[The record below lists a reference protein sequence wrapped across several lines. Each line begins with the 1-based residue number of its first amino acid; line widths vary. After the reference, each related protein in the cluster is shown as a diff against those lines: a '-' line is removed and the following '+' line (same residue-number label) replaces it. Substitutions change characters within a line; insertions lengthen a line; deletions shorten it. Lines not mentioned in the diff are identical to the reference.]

1 MTYAV
6 SAALQ
11 AAVFQKLSTDAA
23 LTTLVGTAIYD
34 EVPAGVLPSTYVT
47 LGPEDVRQQSDKT
60 AEGAWHNFIIS
71 VITDSAGF
79 FAAKQVAAAISDALI
94 GANLTLSRGQL
105 AGLYFFRAR
114 ARRVAAGQQ
123 RRIDLTFR
131 ARVDDTTTP

>member
-11 AAVFQKLSTDAA
+11 AAVFQKLSNDVA
-23 LTTLVGTAIYD
+23 LNALVGTAIYD
-34 EVPAGVLPSTYVT
+34 ALPAGTLPSLYVT
-47 LGPEDVRQQSDKT
+47 LGPEDARQQSDKT

-94 GANLTLSRGQL
+94 DADLTLTRGRL

-114 ARRVAAGQQ
+114 ARRESTGQQ